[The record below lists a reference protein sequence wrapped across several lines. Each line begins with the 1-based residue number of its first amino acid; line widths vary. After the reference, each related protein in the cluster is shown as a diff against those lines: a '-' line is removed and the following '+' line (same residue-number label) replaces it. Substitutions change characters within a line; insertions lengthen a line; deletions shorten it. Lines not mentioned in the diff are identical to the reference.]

1 MRYIS
6 TRGRLEKDYSA
17 AEAIREGL
25 APGGGLFV
33 PESFPKVSLEEING
47 MKELSYEE
55 ISMRI
60 LKDYLSDYS
69 VEEVEECVEGAYND
83 RTFSHKERT
92 PLVKLE
98 GDLYVMELW
107 HGPTAAFKDMALQLM
122 PRLFVKAREKTGAV
136 KDNLILVATSG
147 DTGKAALE
155 GFKDLSGVQVA
166 VFYPE
171 EGVSEVQKLQMTT
184 SQGRNVGV
192 SALRGNFD
200 DCQRGVKEIFSDD
213 EFNSSLKGVELSS
226 ANSINLGRLLPQ
238 IIYYFKAYTQLLRE
252 EEIELGERV
261 DFCVPTG
268 NFGNILAGYYAREM
282 GLPVG
287 KLICA
292 SNKNRILADFL
303 KEGIYDKNREFH
315 KTMSPSMD
323 ILVSSNL
330 ERFLYHILEDWERV
344 GEIYERFNREGV
356 FNIDR
361 EALERIGNVMESGY
375 TDEEKCLKTIDE
387 VYRKYNYS
395 IDTHTAVA
403 MNVALDKKDERK
415 VVVLST
421 ASIYKFP
428 SSVVQGLGGR
438 AGNEFQEIE
447 TLRDIT
453 GVELHRAVEGIDKL
467 PVLHSSCIGKEEMK
481 EFIDY
486 FLKN

>member
-6 TRGRLEKDYSA
+6 TRGRLERDYSA

-33 PESFPKVSLEEING
+33 PESFPELNLEDIG
-47 MKELSYEE
+47 RMKELNYEE
-55 ISMRI
+55 ISKRI
-60 LKDYLSDYS
+60 LKGYLSDYS
-69 VEEVEECVEGAYND
+69 EDEIEECVEGAYND
-83 RTFSHKERT
+83 RTFSHRERT

-136 KDNLILVATSG
+136 QDNLILVATSG

-184 SQGRNVGV
+184 TQGKNVGV

-200 DCQRGVKEIFSDD
+200 DCQKGVKEIFSDE

-238 IIYYFKAYTQLLRE
+238 IIYYFKAYAQLLRDG
-252 EEIELGERV
+252 EIELGEKV

-268 NFGNILAGYYAREM
+268 NFGNILAGYYARRM

-292 SNKNRILADFL
+292 SNKNMILTDFFR
-303 KEGIYDKNREFH
+303 EGIYDKNREFH

-330 ERFLYHILEDWERV
+330 ERFLYHILEDSGRV
-344 GEIYERFNREGV
+344 EEIYEGFKRDGI
-356 FNIDR
+356 FNID
-361 EALERIGNVMESGY
+361 EGALGRIGEVMDSGY
-375 TDEEKCLKTIDE
+375 TDEEKCLKTIEE
-387 VYRKYNYS
+387 VYRQYGYS

-403 MNVALDKKDERK
+403 MNVALERKERRK

-428 SSVVQGLGGR
+428 SSVVRGLGGR
-438 AGNEFQEIE
+438 AGDEFQEIE
-447 TLRDIT
+447 TLSDIT
-453 GVELHRAVEGIDKL
+453 GVDLHRAVEGIDKL

-481 EFIDY
+481 EFIEY

>member
-1 MRYIS
+1 MRYLG
-6 TRGRLEKDYSA
+6 TRGGLERGYSA

-33 PESFPKVSLEEING
+33 PEIFPKLSLAEIEE
-47 MKELSYEE
+47 MRELSYEE
-55 ISMRI
+55 ISLRI
-60 LKDYLSDYS
+60 LKEYLSDYS
-69 VEEVEECVEGAYND
+69 EEEIGECVEGAYNGVS
-83 RTFSHKERT
+83 FSHGERT
-92 PLVKLE
+92 PVVKLE

-122 PRLFVKAREKTGAV
+122 PRLFVKAREKTGAMEE
-136 KDNLILVATSG
+136 NLILVATSG

-155 GFKDLSGVQVA
+155 GFKDLPGIEVA

-171 EGVSEVQKLQMTT
+171 DGVSQVQKLQMTT
-184 SQGRNVGV
+184 SQGENLRVAAV
-192 SALRGNFD
+192 RGNFD
-200 DCQRGVKEIFSDD
+200 DCQGGVKEIFSDE
-213 EFNSSLKGVELSS
+213 EFKASLKGVELSS

-238 IIYYFKAYTQLLRE
+238 IIYYFKGYAQLLRDG
-252 EEIELGERV
+252 EIELGERV

-292 SNKNRILADFL
+292 SNRNNVLTDFL
-303 KEGIYDKNREFH
+303 RDGVYNKNREFH

-330 ERFLYHILEDWERV
+330 ERFLYHILKDSERI
-344 GEIYERFNREGV
+344 GEIYDRFAREGIFGV
-356 FNIDR
+356 D
-361 EALERIGNVMESGY
+361 EDVAERIREVMDSGY
-375 TDEEKCLKTIDE
+375 TGEEECLKTIEE
-387 VYRKYNYS
+387 VHRRYGYS

-403 MNVALDKKDERK
+403 MKVAMEKRERK

-428 SSVVQGLGGR
+428 SSVVKGLGGR
-438 AGNEFQEIE
+438 AGDEFQEIE
-447 TLRDIT
+447 TLNRIT
-453 GVELHRAVEGIDKL
+453 GVEVHRAVEGVDRL
-467 PVLHSSCIGKEEMK
+467 PVVHGECIGRGGMRKYIEK
-481 EFIDY
+481 
-486 FLKN
+486 LVNG

>member
-6 TRGRLEKDYSA
+6 TRGRIQGDYSA

-33 PESFPKVSLEEING
+33 PETFPKFNLEEIGG

-55 ISMRI
+55 ISLGI
-60 LKDYLSDYS
+60 LRGYLSDYS
-69 VEEVEECVEGAYND
+69 EEEIRECVEGAYND
-83 RTFSHKERT
+83 RTFSHRERT

-122 PRLFVKAREKTGAV
+122 PRLFVKAREKTGATD
-136 KDNLILVATSG
+136 DNLILVATSG

-155 GFKDLSGVQVA
+155 GFKDLNGVQVA

-171 EGVSEVQKLQMTT
+171 EGVSQVQKLQMTT
-184 SQGRNVGV
+184 TQGKNVGV

-200 DCQRGVKEIFSDD
+200 DCQRGVKEIFSDK

-238 IIYYFKAYTQLLRE
+238 IIYYFKAYAQLLRDG
-252 EEIELGERV
+252 EIELGERI
-261 DFCVPTG
+261 DFSVPTG

-292 SNKNRILADFL
+292 SNKNMILTDFL
-303 KEGIYDKNREFH
+303 RNGTYDKNREFH

-330 ERFLYHILEDWERV
+330 ERFLYHVLEDPERV
-344 GEIYERFNREGV
+344 EEIYENFSRDGIFSIGERV
-356 FNIDR
+356 
-361 EALERIGNVMESGY
+361 LEKIRKVMDSGY
-375 TDEEKCLKTIDE
+375 TDEEKCLRTIEE
-387 VYRKYNYS
+387 VYNKYSYS

-403 MNVALDKKDERK
+403 MNVALDRKEGRK

-428 SSVVQGLGGR
+428 SSVVQGLGGE
-438 AGNEFQEIE
+438 AGEEFKEIE

-453 GVELHRAVEGIDKL
+453 GVELHSAVEGIDKL
-467 PVLHSSCIGKEEMK
+467 PVLHRSCIGKEEMK
-481 EFIDY
+481 EFIEY